1 MIYFT
6 SDYTTGA
13 HPEKLKKL
21 SEYIDTA
28 FWKKYDDDPDEL
40 ERVLKEVF

>member
-13 HPEKLKKL
+13 HPEILKKL
-21 SEYIDTA
+21 SEYVDTV
-28 FWKKYDDDPDEL
+28 FRKKYDEDPDEL